1 MQEALSMTEPTIGV
15 LGAGAWGTALA
26 IHLAKQHS
34 EIHLWARNQDALQ
47 TIISDKE
54 NKRYLPGAS
63 LSDNIIPS
71 TDYNSLINSCTYI
84 IVAVPSTTM
93 RDMMQRINAHA
104 SENLRGLIWACKGLE
119 QNTGKFLHQVA
130 EEELSNNIQ
139 TAILSGPSFAQEV
152 GKGLPTAV
160 TIAST
165 NEAFAKE
172 VAQLFHH
179 PLFRTYI
186 STDVTGVEIGG
197 TFKNILAIAAGIID
211 GLNFGANAR
220 AALITRG
227 VAEMTRFGKRLE
239 VNTDTFSGLSGIGDI
254 VLTCTENM
262 SRNRRFGLGL
272 GAGKSLQEVEQEIGQ
287 VIEGKYAAKVV
298 FELAQKL
305 KIELPISTQVYEVLY
320 NNKPARDAVEELLA
334 RSLKNEA
341 D

>member
-1 MQEALSMTEPTIGV
+1 MKQPTIGV
-15 LGAGAWGTALA
+15 IGAGAWGTALA
-26 IHLAKQHS
+26 IHLAKLHPQ
-34 EIHLWARNQDALQ
+34 IQLWARNSEALQ
-47 TIISDKE
+47 TIIADKE
-54 NKRYLPGAS
+54 NKRYLPGS
-63 LSDNIIPS
+63 TLPGNIIPNP
-71 TDYNSLINSCTYI
+71 DLASLVNSCTHI
-84 IVAVPSTTM
+84 VVAVPSTTM
-93 RDMMQRINAHA
+93 RDMMQRINTYA
-104 SENLRGLIWACKGLE
+104 SKNLRGIIWASKGLE
-119 QNTGKFLHQVA
+119 QKTGKFLHQVA
-130 EEELSNNIQ
+130 EEELKDGIN

-160 TIAST
+160 TIAAT
-165 NEAFAKE
+165 NEVFAKE

-211 GLNFGANAR
+211 GLQFGANAR

-227 VAEMTRFGKRLE
+227 IAEMTRFGKTLG
-239 VNTDTFSGLSGIGDI
+239 VNTETFSGLSGIGDI
-254 VLTCTENM
+254 VLTCTEDM

-272 GAGKSLQEVEQEIGQ
+272 GAGKSLQQVEQEIGQ

-298 FELAQKL
+298 FDLAQKL
-305 KIELPISTQVYEVLY
+305 DIDLPISTQVYEVLY
-320 NNKPARDAVEELLA
+320 NNKPAREAVEELLS

>member
-1 MQEALSMTEPTIGV
+1 MTKPTIGV
-15 LGAGAWGTALA
+15 IGAGAWGTALA
-26 IHLAKQHS
+26 IHLAK
-34 EIHLWARNQDALQ
+34 IHPQIQLWARDSGALQ
-47 TIISDKE
+47 TIISNRE
-54 NKRYLPGAS
+54 NKRYLPGAT
-63 LSDNIIPS
+63 LPGNIIPS
-71 TDYNSLINSCTYI
+71 TDLALLVNDCTHVV
-84 IVAVPSTTM
+84 VAVPSTTM
-93 RDMMQRINAHA
+93 RDMMQRINAFA
-104 SENLRGLIWACKGLE
+104 SDKLRGIIWACKGLE

-130 EEELSNNIQ
+130 EEELPSNIN

-160 TIAST
+160 TIASAD
-165 NEAFAKE
+165 EAFAKE

-186 STDVTGVEIGG
+186 STDITGVEIGG
-197 TFKNILAIAAGIID
+197 AFKNILAIAAGIID
-211 GLNFGANAR
+211 GLRFGANAR

-272 GAGKSLQEVEQEIGQ
+272 GAGRSLEDVEQEIGQ
-287 VIEGKYAAKVV
+287 VIEGKYAAKVIYD
-298 FELAQKL
+298 LSQKL
-305 KIELPISTQVYEVLY
+305 DIELPISTQVYEVLY

>member
-1 MQEALSMTEPTIGV
+1 MGDISIGV

-26 IHLAKQHS
+26 VHLARLHP
-34 EIHLWARNQDALQ
+34 EIKLWGRNTQELE
-47 TIISDKE
+47 TLISTHE
-54 NKRYLPGAS
+54 NKRYLPGVVIPNNILPPPNFSS
-63 LSDNIIPS
+63 LV
-71 TDYNSLINSCTYI
+71 NSSSHI

-93 RDMMQRINAHA
+93 RDIMRRISSDA
-104 SENLRGLIWACKGLE
+104 SYELRGIIWACKGLE
-119 QNTGKFLHQVA
+119 QGTGKFLHQVA
-130 EEELSNNIQ
+130 DEELPANIQ

-152 GKGLPTAV
+152 GRGLPTAV

-165 NEAFAKE
+165 NKQFAHEA
-172 VAQLFHH
+172 AQLFHH
-179 PLFRTYI
+179 SLFRTYT
-186 STDVTGVEIGG
+186 STDVIGVEIGG

-211 GLNFGANAR
+211 GLQFGANAR

-227 VAEMTRFGKRLE
+227 IAEMTRFGKRLN
-239 VNTDTFSGLSGIGDI
+239 VNTEAFTGLSGIGDI

-272 GAGKSLQEVEQEIGQ
+272 GAGKSIQDIEQEIGQ

-298 FELAQKL
+298 FELAHKL
-305 KIELPISTQVYEVLY
+305 NIELPISTQVYEVLY
-320 NNKPARDAVEELLA
+320 NNRPAREAVEELLS

>member
-1 MQEALSMTEPTIGV
+1 MSEPTIGV

-26 IHLAKQHS
+26 IHLAKLHP
-34 EIHLWARNQDALQ
+34 EIYLWARNTNALEE
-47 TIISDKE
+47 IIADKE
-54 NKRYLPGAS
+54 NKRYLPGS
-63 LSDNIIPS
+63 PLPNNIIPNA
-71 TDYNSLINSCTYI
+71 DFAALVNSCTHVL
-84 IVAVPSTTM
+84 VAVPSTTM
-93 RDMMQRINAHA
+93 RDMMQRINSHA
-104 SENLRGLIWACKGLE
+104 SNKLRGIIWACKGLE

-160 TIAST
+160 TIASI
-165 NEAFAKE
+165 NETFANE

-211 GLNFGANAR
+211 GLQFGANAR

-239 VNTDTFSGLSGIGDI
+239 VNTDTLTGLSGIGDI

-298 FELAQKL
+298 FDLAQTL
-305 KIELPISTQVYEVLY
+305 NIELPISTQVYEVLY
-320 NNKPARDAVEELLA
+320 NNKPAREAVEELLA
-334 RSLKNEA
+334 RSVKNEA

>member
-1 MQEALSMTEPTIGV
+1 MTQPTIGV

-26 IHLAKQHS
+26 IHLARLHPQ
-34 EIHLWARNQDALQ
+34 IQLWARNSQALQ
-47 TIISDKE
+47 EIIFARE
-54 NKRYLPGAS
+54 NKRYLPGS
-63 LSDNIIPS
+63 TLPDNIIANTDFS
-71 TDYNSLINSCTYI
+71 TLVASCTHV
-84 IVAVPSTTM
+84 IVAVPSTAM
-93 RDMMQRINAHA
+93 RDMMQRINTHA
-104 SENLRGLIWACKGLE
+104 SKKLRGIIWASKGLE

-130 EEELSNNIQ
+130 EEELASSIN

-211 GLNFGANAR
+211 GLQLGANAR

-227 VAEMTRFGKRLE
+227 VAEMTRFGKRLN

-272 GAGKSLQEVEQEIGQ
+272 GAGKSLQQVEQEIGQ

-298 FELAQKL
+298 YELAQQL
-305 KIELPISTQVYEVLY
+305 NIELPISTQVYEILY
-320 NNKPARDAVEELLA
+320 NNKPARDAVEELLS

>member
-1 MQEALSMTEPTIGV
+1 MTQPIIGV
-15 LGAGAWGTALA
+15 IGAGAWGTALA
-26 IHLAKQHS
+26 IHLAKLHPQ
-34 EIHLWARNQDALQ
+34 IQLWARNPKALH

-54 NKRYLPGAS
+54 NKRYLPGS
-63 LSDNIIPS
+63 TLPDNIIPVLDL
-71 TDYNSLINSCTYI
+71 TCLINHCTHML
-84 IVAVPSTTM
+84 VAVPSTTM
-93 RDMMQRINAHA
+93 RDMMKLINSHA
-104 SENLRGLIWACKGLE
+104 SDKLRGVIWACKGLE

-130 EEELSNNIQ
+130 EEELSGRIK

-160 TIAST
+160 TIACSD
-165 NEAFAKE
+165 EEFAQE

-197 TFKNILAIAAGIID
+197 AFKNILAIAAGIID
-211 GLNFGANAR
+211 GLQFGANAR

-227 VAEMTRFGKRLE
+227 IAEMTRFGRRLGA
-239 VNTDTFSGLSGIGDI
+239 NTDTFSGLSGIGDI

-298 FELAQKL
+298 FDLAQKL
-305 KIELPISTQVYEVLY
+305 DIELPINTQVYEVLY
-320 NNKPARDAVEELLA
+320 NNKPAREAVEELLS